1 MFFKGKKDYKKKFAR
16 GNRVHVGLANFD
28 FFLVH
33 FIFTVKTEWST
44 RAFVMEKA
52 FDPCNRIS
60 LSAYWKGENNYQGR
74 DMSEIITIRNCF
86 IDQHLSFNI
95 PVIKLSF
102 QLFPGIYF

>member
-44 RAFVMEKA
+44 RA
-52 FDPCNRIS
+52 
-60 LSAYWKGENNYQGR
+60 LSWKKHLTHATGFLFLLTGKGKK
-74 DMSEIITIRNCF
+74 IIKGAICR
-86 IDQHLSFNI
+86 
-95 PVIKLSF
+95 K
-102 QLFPGIYF
+102 